1 MVLSLMVDLI
11 LLVALLIVG
20 AIVIILFEAL
30 IFFLPA
36 IVLALVVWSF
46 TGSLPLAGVA
56 FFAVALISIL
66 KRR

>member
-46 TGSLPLAGVA
+46 TGSLTLAGVA

>member
-1 MVLSLMVDLI
+1 MVDLI